1 VRPYKRFIMFCAA
14 AGLAIAGAPATS
26 EAQVHVVVGGGYY
39 RPYYYRPYY
48 YSAFYDPWYGYQYPY
63 PYPPPY
69 PYAYHP
75 YVPDASVRLDVK
87 PKEAEVYVD
96 GYYAGVVDDFN
107 GTFQRLRVEP
117 GEHEIELWLA
127 GYHTVRQKIRLSQ
140 DNTFKIKYQ
149 MVPLGSGQ
157 APEEKPQP
165 IAPPPDEGNQPQ
177 PRMQQPYSGQPMGR
191 GPTTQPMPP
200 PNYPRDPQSR
210 GPEPPPGRQANSAH
224 GTLAIRVQPGDAEI
238 SIDGEPWRAPGGQ
251 ERLTVD
257 VPEGSHTV
265 EIRKPGFRTYV
276 TQVDVHRGQTTP
288 LNVSLRGDQ

>member
-1 VRPYKRFIMFCAA
+1 MRTPVSVHKKIISS
-14 AGLAIAGAPATS
+14 LAVIALVVLLGMTGTA
-26 EAQVHVVVGGGYY
+26 EAQHRGGRVVIAPSVIVGGGYY
-39 RPYYYRPYY
+39 YRPY
-48 YSAFYDPWYGYQYPY
+48 FYDPFWFDPWYGFAYGQYPWGPY
-63 PYPPPY
+63 GYPPYGGYRVDPG
-69 PYAYHP
+69 
-75 YVPDASVRLDVK
+75 ASLRLEVK

-127 GYHTVRQKIRLSQ
+127 GYHTVRQKVRLSQ

-165 IAPPPDEGNQPQ
+165 IAPPPDEGNQPPMQ
-177 PRMQQPYSGQPMGR
+177 PRAGQPMGR
-191 GPTTQPMPP
+191 GPMTRPAPP
-200 PNYPRDPQSR
+200 PDYPRYPESPR
-210 GPEPPPGRQANSAH
+210 GPEPPPERQGNGAH
-224 GTLAIRVQPGDAEI
+224 GTLAIRVQPADAEI

-265 EIRKPGFRTYV
+265 EIRKTGF
-276 TQVDVHRGQTTP
+276 
-288 LNVSLRGDQ
+288 